1 MASVAIA
8 SRCKPDARAAAVADI
23 AVWALIEEAELT
35 PKPALVDLRGSGAH
49 RDLDVERMRCSA
61 RALRSTFVRLYETAV
76 TQPLSRD
83 LREALAAIGRA
94 GEVAMMRATGGSN
107 AHRGAIW
114 SLGLLVAGTA
124 LTRGVSANRIAS
136 TAARIARYP
145 ARVLAESASNGQ
157 RVCAQY
163 GVTGARGEAQSGFPH
178 VVQIGLPK
186 LRAARLGGLSEA
198 EARLDALIAI
208 MATLAD
214 TCLLHRG
221 GKPALVAA
229 QQGASRVL
237 AAGGCATPAG
247 RDALDALDRELI
259 ARFASPGGAADM
271 LAAVLFLDRLEH
283 LAGSLPW
290 M

>member
-1 MASVAIA
+1 
-8 SRCKPDARAAAVADI
+8 
-23 AVWALIEEAELT
+23 
-35 PKPALVDLRGSGAH
+35 
-49 RDLDVERMRCSA
+49 MRCSA
-61 RALRSTFVRLYETAV
+61 RALRNTFVRLYETAA
-76 TQPLSRD
+76 TQPVSRD

-94 GEVAMMRATGGSN
+94 GETVMMRATGGSN

-124 LTRGVSANRIAS
+124 LTRGVNAHRIAS

-145 ARVLAESASNGQ
+145 IRLLAGTASNGQ
-157 RVCAQY
+157 RVCARY

-178 VVQIGLPK
+178 VVQVGLPK
-186 LRAARLGGLSEA
+186 LRAGRIGGLSEA
-198 EARLDALIAI
+198 DARLDALVAI

-221 GKPALVAA
+221 GEAALIAA
-229 QQGASRVL
+229 QQGALRVL
-237 AAGGCATPAG
+237 AAGGCATSLG
-247 RDALDALDRELI
+247 RDALHALDQQLL

-271 LAAVLFLDRLEH
+271 LAAVLFLDRLEQ

>member
-8 SRCKPDARAAAVADI
+8 PRCTPGARAAAVADI

-35 PKPALVDLRGSGAH
+35 PKPALVDLRGPGAH

-61 RALRSTFVRLYETAV
+61 RALRNTFVRLYETAV
-76 TQPLSRD
+76 TKPLSRD

-94 GEVAMMRATGGSN
+94 GETAMMRATGGSN

-124 LTRGVSANRIAS
+124 LTGGVNANRIAL

-145 ARVLAESASNGQ
+145 SRVLAETASNGQ
-157 RVCAQY
+157 RVCARY
-163 GVTGARGEAQSGFPH
+163 GVTGARGEARSAFPH

-186 LRAARLGGLSEA
+186 LREGRLGGLSEA
-198 EARLDALIAI
+198 DARLDALIAI

-221 GKPALVAA
+221 GESALAAA
-229 QQGASRVL
+229 QQGALRVL
-237 AAGGCATPAG
+237 AAGGCATPMG
-247 RDALDALDRELI
+247 RDALHALDRELI
-259 ARFASPGGAADM
+259 ACFASPGGAADM

-290 M
+290 K

>member
-1 MASVAIA
+1 MADVAIA
-8 SRCKPDARAAAVADI
+8 SRCTPGARAAAVADI

-35 PKPALVDLRGSGAH
+35 PKPALVDLRGPGAH

-61 RALRSTFVRLYETAV
+61 RALRNTFVRLYETAA
-76 TQPLSRD
+76 TQPVSRD

-94 GEVAMMRATGGSN
+94 GETAMMRATGGSN

-124 LTRGVSANRIAS
+124 LTRGVNANRIAS
-136 TAARIARYP
+136 TAARIARCP
-145 ARVLAESASNGQ
+145 SRVLAVTASNGQ
-157 RVCAQY
+157 RACALY
-163 GVTGARGEAQSGFPH
+163 GVTGARGEAQSAFPH
-178 VVQIGLPK
+178 VVQVGLPK
-186 LRAARLGGLSEA
+186 LRAGRRGGLSEA
-198 EARLDALIAI
+198 DARLDALIAI

-221 GKPALVAA
+221 GEAALAAA
-229 QQGASRVL
+229 QQGALRVL
-237 AAGGCATPAG
+237 AAGGCATPLG
-247 RDALDALDRELI
+247 RDALHALDQQLL
-259 ARFASPGGAADM
+259 ACFASPGGAADM